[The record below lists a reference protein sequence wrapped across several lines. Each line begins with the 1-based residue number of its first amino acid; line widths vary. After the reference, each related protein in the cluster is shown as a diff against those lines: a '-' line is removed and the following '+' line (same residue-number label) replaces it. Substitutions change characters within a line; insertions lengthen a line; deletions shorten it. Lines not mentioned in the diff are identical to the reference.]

1 MIQDKIEKYFNRNA
15 NLHILFFFEADGF
28 HEEEIKQL
36 QLKDIRVVEFTG
48 QWFNL
53 KIKFCKEW
61 KDEKVFLYLRQPS
74 PQTQEDFLNFPLL
87 DLLKANSELKL
98 GDIADFMEEFGLKPH
113 QHKLVDTYILELQ
126 KSQVQQVVQPL
137 LTTSTFEEKA
147 LKQGLIAA
155 FLELNKIENWDI
167 ILVRLLSYSMENK
180 QKNLMK
186 ALNRIVKI
194 GLLDDLNN
202 QIRLAFNCTIT
213 GNDSEEIT
221 DLVRRLKYNSIVQ
234 NLVVSPADP
243 YEKLK
248 IKDSNCIAH
257 LNRIR
262 ETGLNHPTF
271 GKAFAEV
278 LDVNGKSILDNK
290 LVEIY
295 GSEADYVYMPEAL
308 KWEIIG
314 HILKIEELTPAEA
327 EKSLQRLYIQTQE
340 EGTIK
345 EILLFLLYSAAMF
358 SKINEAGTLILD
370 KPEEYLQQY
379 TNNYSNIDMYY
390 RKSIELY
397 HQLDTNNIPVEEQL
411 EEIKKK
417 IERSYSRFSFQLNNE
432 WLKCIEAKGFEYK
445 NIECDKQYDFFNNK
459 IAPLQKKVAVIIS
472 DALRYEVA
480 QELLSELHKDEK
492 NVSTLSF
499 QLASLP
505 SETSFGMSNLLP
517 GNVFTYDGEIS
528 IDGEKPVNVE
538 QRDKILKKRSERCSA
553 VSYDTIL
560 NSSKQENRELFK
572 ADVVYIYHDII
583 DKEGHKGTER
593 NVFLAA
599 KTAITELAKLVKLI
613 HGGFNV
619 TKVIVTSDHGF
630 LYNDSEI
637 EEADKNEMED
647 SDIIESGARHY
658 ITNNHQDITIGY
670 KIPLYKVSRYQE
682 PWYVVIPD
690 SVNRFKKPGS
700 RYKFTHGG
708 GSLQELVVPIIESAR
723 KEERIQRKVKA
734 TLLSK
739 NLSIVSN
746 NLKFQLIQEKPI
758 SATEKECSLEIGIY
772 DGSTLVS
779 NIGSLTLNSTGELP
793 TERAFTVRI
802 ALNTKVT
809 ASVLKLKIFDKEDLL
824 NPLIEESVKNNT
836 LIERD
841 F

>member
-15 NLHILFFFEADGF
+15 NLHVLFFFDPLGVD
-28 HEEEIKQL
+28 EEEIKQL
-36 QLKDIRVVEFTG
+36 QLKDIHIIEFTG

-61 KDEKVFLYLRQPS
+61 KDEKVFLYFRQPS
-74 PQTQEDFLNFPLL
+74 PQTQEELQDFPLL
-87 DLLKANSELKL
+87 DLLKANSELKK
-98 GDIADFMEEFGLKPH
+98 GDVAEFMEEFKLQPH
-113 QHKLVDTYILELQ
+113 QHKLVKDYIDELQ
-126 KSQVQQVVQPL
+126 KSQVQQVIQPL
-137 LTTSTFEEKA
+137 LTAATFEEKA

-155 FLELNKIENWDI
+155 ILELNKIESWDV
-167 ILVRLLSYSMENK
+167 ILVRLLNYSMENK

-186 ALNRIVKI
+186 ALNRINQL
-194 GLLDDLNN
+194 GLLDELNN
-202 QIRLAFNCTIT
+202 QIRLTFNCTIT
-213 GNDSEEIT
+213 GNDGQEIT

-234 NLVVSPADP
+234 NLVISPADP
-243 YEKLK
+243 YGKLK
-248 IKDSNCIAH
+248 IKDSACITH

-262 ETGLNHPTF
+262 ESGLHHPTM
-271 GKAFAEV
+271 GKSFAEV
-278 LDVNGKSILDNK
+278 LDINGKSIQDNK
-290 LVEIY
+290 IVEIY
-295 GSEADYVYMPEAL
+295 GTEADYVYMPNAL

-314 HILKIEELTPAEA
+314 NILKKTNTTPVET
-327 EKSLQRLYIQTQE
+327 EHSLQRLFIQTQE

-345 EILLFLLYSAAMF
+345 DILSFLLYSTALF
-358 SKINEAGTLILD
+358 SKIDEAGTVILD
-370 KPEEYLQQY
+370 KPEEYLLQY
-379 TNNYSNIDMYY
+379 TNKYSNIDMYY
-390 RKSIELY
+390 RKSVELFR
-397 HQLDTNNIPVEEQL
+397 QLDMNNRPVEEQL

-417 IERSYSRFSFQLNNE
+417 IERSYSRFLFQLNNE
-432 WLKCIEAKGFEYK
+432 WLKCLEAKGFEYK
-445 NIECDKQYDFFNNK
+445 NIDCDKQYDFFSK
-459 IAPLQKKVAVIIS
+459 RIAPLQKKVAVIIS
-472 DALRYEVA
+472 DAMRYEVA

-492 NVSTLSF
+492 NVSSLSY

-517 GNVFTYDGEIS
+517 GSVFTYDGEIS
-528 IDGEKPVNVE
+528 IDGEKPVSVE
-538 QRDKILKKRSERCSA
+538 QRNKILKKQSDRYAA
-553 VSYDTIL
+553 VNFDAIL

-599 KTAITELAKLVKLI
+599 KNAITELAKLVKLI
-613 HGGFNV
+613 HGGFGV

-647 SDIIESGARHY
+647 SDMIESGARHY
-658 ITNNHQDITIGY
+658 ITNNHQDVTIGY
-670 KIPLYKVSRYQE
+670 KIPLYKVSRFQE

-708 GSLQELVVPIIESAR
+708 GSLQELVVPIIESSR
-723 KEERIQRKVKA
+723 KEEKIQRKVKP
-734 TLLSK
+734 LLLNP

-746 NLKFQLIQEKPI
+746 NLRFQLIQENPI
-758 SATEKECSLEIGIY
+758 SATEKECCLEIDIY
-772 DGSTLVS
+772 DKSTLVS
-779 NIGSLTLNSTGELP
+779 NPVSLTLNSTGELP
-793 TERAFTVRI
+793 TERAFTVRL

-809 ASVLKLKIFDKEDLL
+809 ASVLKLKIFDKDDLL